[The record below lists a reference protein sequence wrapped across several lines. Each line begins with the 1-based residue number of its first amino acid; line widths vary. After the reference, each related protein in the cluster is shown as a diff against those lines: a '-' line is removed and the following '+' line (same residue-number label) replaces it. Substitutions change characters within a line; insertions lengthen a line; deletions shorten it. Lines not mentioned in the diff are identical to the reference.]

1 MGSTATSVC
10 CLINLYVADY
20 VDFYPYDAFD
30 MILHESW
37 NNSSLD
43 DLKQSFRKILGE

>member
-1 MGSTATSVC
+1 LI
-10 CLINLYVADY
+10 CLYEGDDC
-20 VDFYPYDAFD
+20 VDFYQDDAFD